1 MKEVKEFNSWNLEK
15 QKLHFSEEVKRYP
28 KERDIWYIK
37 MWINIWVEE
46 NWKWDFL
53 RPVLVI
59 KKIWILVF
67 CIALST
73 QYKENIFYKELNTC
87 TFYDKKYEKDKSM
100 IILSQWKTLDTK
112 RFVKQIWYISKQE
125 FIELKKLLKNMY
137 F

>member
-1 MKEVKEFNSWNLEK
+1 MEKEKFDFWNLEK
-15 QKLHFSEEVKRYP
+15 QKIHFWKNIKRYP
-28 KERDIWYIK
+28 QEREIWYIK

-46 NWKWDFL
+46 NGKNDFL

-73 QYKENIFYKELNTC
+73 QFKNNKFYKKLETC
-87 TFYDKKYEKDKSM
+87 TFYEKKYKKENSM

-112 RFVKQIWYISKQE
+112 RFIKQIWYISKSE
-125 FIELKKLLKNMY
+125 FIELKKLLKSMY

>member
-1 MKEVKEFNSWNLEK
+1 MEIEKFNLWNKEK
-15 QKLHFSEEVKRYP
+15 QKIHFWKIIKRYP
-28 KERDIWYIK
+28 KEREIWYIK
-37 MWINIWVEE
+37 MWVNIWVEE
-46 NWKWDFL
+46 NWKNDFL

-73 QYKENIFYKELNTC
+73 KLKNNIFYKKLKTC
-87 TFYDKKYEKDKSM
+87 TFYEKKYEKENSM

-112 RFVKQIWYISKQE
+112 RFIKQIWYISKQE
-125 FIELKKLLKNMY
+125 FEELKKLLKNMY